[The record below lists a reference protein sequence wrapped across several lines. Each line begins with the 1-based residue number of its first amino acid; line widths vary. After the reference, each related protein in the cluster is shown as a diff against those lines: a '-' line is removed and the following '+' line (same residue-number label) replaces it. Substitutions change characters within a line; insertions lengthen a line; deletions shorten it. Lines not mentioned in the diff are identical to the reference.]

1 MNLNRERRK
10 EMKRFATLA
19 SLLVL
24 AIAASPALAE
34 DFQAR
39 ARVVHASPDPT
50 PSVDVIANGALTLFE
65 DVEFG
70 EVTDYLPVDANVYF
84 IEVVETGTS
93 GPAAFDANLRVF
105 YSTDYTVIAT
115 DELASITPVVLVDD
129 NSYVS
134 SDMTRVR
141 LFHGSPDTDPV
152 VVRAVDGPF
161 WFGEPVGFQNAS
173 PYVMVPAG
181 TYDLEVTLAGTTTS
195 LVIPDAAFPGGSVV
209 TLFAIGRLGDGSI
222 TVLPS
227 VDATFDDMGDDDDDD
242 DDDEDDDS
250 PPRWRDFWDRYRDND

>member
-1 MNLNRERRK
+1 
-10 EMKRFATLA
+10 MKRSAMLTGFL
-19 SLLVL
+19 
-24 AIAASPALAE
+24 ALALAAAPAFAA
-34 DFQAR
+34 DNQAR

-50 PSVDVIANGALTLFE
+50 PSVDVIANGALTLFA

-93 GPAAFDANLRVF
+93 GPAAIEANLSLF
-105 YSTDYTVIAT
+105 YGTDYTVVAT
-115 DELASITPVVLVDD
+115 DELASITPIVLVDNND
-129 NSYVS
+129 YVA

-141 LFHGSPDTDPV
+141 LFHASPDTDPV

-161 WFGEPVGFQNAS
+161 WFGDPVAFQSAS
-173 PYVMVPAG
+173 PYKMVPAG

-195 LVIPDAAFPGGSVV
+195 LVIPGATFPGGSVV

-227 VDATFDDMGDDDDDD
+227 VDETFDDMDPDD

-250 PPRWRDFWDRYRDND
+250 PRRWRDVFSRFGDND

>member
-1 MNLNRERRK
+1 
-10 EMKRFATLA
+10 MKRFAVLA

-24 AIAASPALAE
+24 VIAAAPALAA
-34 DFQAR
+34 DSQAR

-50 PSVDVIANGALTLFE
+50 PNVDVIANGALTLFSN
-65 DVEFG
+65 VAFG
-70 EVTDYLPVDANVYF
+70 DVTDYLPVDANVYF

-93 GPAAFDANLRVF
+93 GPAAFDATLSLF
-105 YSTDYTVIAT
+105 YGTDYTVIAT

-129 NSYVS
+129 NSYVA

-141 LFHGSPDTDPV
+141 LFHASPDTDPV

-161 WFGEPVGFQNAS
+161 WFGDPVAFQSAS
-173 PYVMVPAG
+173 PYIMVPAG

-195 LVIPDAAFPGGSVV
+195 LVIPDAMFPGGSVV

-227 VDATFDDMGDDDDDD
+227 VDATFDDMGDGDDDDD
-242 DDDEDDDS
+242 DDDEDDDT
-250 PPRWRDFWDRYRDND
+250 PRRWRELFGRFGDDD